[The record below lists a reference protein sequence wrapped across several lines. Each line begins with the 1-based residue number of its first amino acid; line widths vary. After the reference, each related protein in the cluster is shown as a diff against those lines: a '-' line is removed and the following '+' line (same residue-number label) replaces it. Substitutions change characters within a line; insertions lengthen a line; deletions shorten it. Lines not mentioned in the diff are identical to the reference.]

1 MRRFLPKSLNQWLLT
16 AVPLA
21 LLLGWLCNWLLVGAA
36 AALGALCALAVR
48 NPQAEFLARWP
59 WLTKLLPHRAGQT
72 SAEEDRPAN
81 PPAPPP
87 RQHVRKVKNMPLV
100 EQMVAQGR
108 VALLLRPQIAGSLS
122 AADLEQAQSAL
133 DEIMAIVP
141 QGPVAVRAR
150 CYDSLDQEAAPRAE
164 RLIHVEGLFL
174 DRYTV
179 SNHEYLQFVED
190 GGYEQMSLWDEA
202 IWPAVLSFVD
212 RTGQPGPRYW
222 ENGTFPA
229 GQDDHPVVGV
239 SWYEAC
245 AFARWAGK
253 RLPTDAEWVKA
264 GTWPVVAEGSKPVQ
278 RRFPWGDALDRKR
291 ANVWGS
297 GYDRTVPVHSLP
309 HGASVNGVQQLVGNV
324 WEWTSS
330 AFSAWEPA
338 GHKIETT
345 MPLKSIRGGAFD
357 TYFDTQ
363 AHCQFQSGESPLT
376 RKHNIGFRCAL
387 GFCDVAHTA
396 GENEDGVQPGAEI
409 PTTPCEEVLA

>member
-1 MRRFLPKSLNQWLLT
+1 MRRFLPKSINQWLLA

-21 LLLGWLCNWLLVGAA
+21 LLLGWLAHWLLLGAA
-36 AALGALCALAVR
+36 GALGALCVLAVR

-59 WLTKLLPHRAGQT
+59 WLKRILPRRAART
-72 SAEEDRPAN
+72 SAEEDGRAT

-87 RQHVRKVKNMPLV
+87 RQHVRKNKNMPLV
-100 EQMVAQGR
+100 QQMVAQGR
-108 VALLLRPQIAGSLS
+108 VALLLRPQIASSLS
-122 AADLEQAQSAL
+122 AADLEQAQTAL
-133 DEIMAIVP
+133 DEVMAIVP

-150 CYDSLDQEAAPRAE
+150 CYDTLDQEAAPRAE

-253 RLPTDAEWVKA
+253 RLPTDPEWVKA

-297 GYDRTVPVHSLP
+297 GFDRTVPVHSLP
-309 HGASVNGVQQLVGNV
+309 AGASVNGVQQLVGNV

-338 GHKIETT
+338 GRKIETT

-396 GENEDGVQPGAEI
+396 GEDAAPPDAEV
-409 PTTPCEEVLA
+409 PATPREEVLA